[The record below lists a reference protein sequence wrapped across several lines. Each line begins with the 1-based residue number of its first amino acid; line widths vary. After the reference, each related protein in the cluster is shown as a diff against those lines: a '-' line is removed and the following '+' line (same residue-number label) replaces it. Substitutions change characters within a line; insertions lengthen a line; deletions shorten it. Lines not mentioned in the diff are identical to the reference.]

1 MPESTGLIYLYIVI
15 LLLDP
20 VPLIEKTTRGVDDA
34 MKPVLSQGENEKY
47 SPSNCKFR
55 NEHINVSEDRC
66 LQTEVLSSFTQI
78 YCRTPWNLDYNSLLR
93 QPTTNSVV
101 YEQLSPFQSTVEAF
115 EKWLASAPAN
125 EVDKYKNR
133 LGPGSMI
140 FRIAHQDTVD
150 LLKLMRSAVAKI
162 DQASSDI
169 ELQEKALH
177 WRCRLDEFRA
187 LLANIEASLQSFVD
201 FLHADTSSSRND
213 SCAKLDTDPI
223 EYLLHDAITAIEV
236 HKQRITQAY
245 SSLTSKTQ
253 ISDSHRSIA
262 EAETVTRLTELAFLF
277 IPLSFTTSIFGMQ
290 FISGSTPA
298 TTYIAVALAL
308 TSGAYFLR
316 FIIDRTTERRS
327 DLRRS
332 VRNSITAYAKL
343 RAGSRIPTATFLRW
357 LVHVVKRYLRKFRR
371 LSFLGAT
378 ILIMVVI
385 PLPIIWAS
393 SLDIGLQIATSCLL
407 TSIPT
412 FFAGSYFWARY
423 LKRQRHAK
431 ARSGPYP

>member
-1 MPESTGLIYLYIVI
+1 MN
-15 LLLDP
+15 
-20 VPLIEKTTRGVDDA
+20 
-34 MKPVLSQGENEKY
+34 PVLLQGENERY

-55 NEHINVSEDRC
+55 NEHINISEDLC

-78 YCRTPWNLDYNSLLR
+78 YCRTPWNLDYDTLLR
-93 QPTTNSVV
+93 QSTTNSAVHETF
-101 YEQLSPFQSTVEAF
+101 EQLSPFQSTVEAF
-115 EKWLASAPAN
+115 EKWLASAPAS

-162 DQASSDI
+162 DRASSDI

-177 WRCRLDEFRA
+177 WRRRLDEFRA
-187 LLANIEASLQSFVD
+187 LLGNIEASLQSFVD
-201 FLHADTSSSRND
+201 FLHADTSTSSND

-223 EYLLHDAITAIEV
+223 EYLLHDAITAIEI

-308 TSGAYFLR
+308 TSGAYLLR

-332 VRNSITAYAKL
+332 VRNRITAYAKL
-343 RAGSRIPTATFLRW
+343 RADSRIPTATFLRW
-357 LVHVVKRYLRKFRR
+357 LVHVVKRYLREFWR

-393 SLDIGLQIATSCLL
+393 SLNTGLQIATSCLL

-412 FFAGSYFWARY
+412 FFVGSYIWGRY
-423 LKRQRHAK
+423 LKRQRLAK
-431 ARSGPYP
+431 ARSSPYP